1 MIGERMSQD
10 IYSLSEDYNFEG
22 VEEGVSIVWSGKPLE
37 GDEKNYRV
45 TFIQKVRKV
54 TEITASSEEEAII
67 RAGFRVSGNKQDY
80 DAFILGADVSIE
92 RIK

>member
-1 MIGERMSQD
+1 MVKGERMK
-10 IYSLSEDYNFEG
+10 
-22 VEEGVSIVWSGKPLE
+22 SILKNVWSGKPLE

-54 TEITASSEEEAII
+54 TEITASSEEEAIE